1 MEPKAKRTWLI
12 VGLGAGLGALLLS
25 LCCCGG
31 VGTWYWFGERSSGV
45 TSAEK
50 REIRDQ
56 MDMNRQAGYEHEWV
70 YRLWEGMELP
80 DAGGKKVKLVRVKF
94 YQRKTPDLVADTL
107 FLLTDGKYDTQINNP
122 FGDGWKKQAAT
133 IDWGLVR
140 RGLYKPPR

>member
-1 MEPKAKRTWLI
+1 MEPKAKRTWLL

-45 TSAEK
+45 SAGEK
-50 REIRDQ
+50 QEI
-56 MDMNRQAGYEHEWV
+56 MELLEMNRQAGPEHEWV

-80 DAGGKKVKLVRVKF
+80 DAGGKKAKLVRVKF
-94 YQRKTPDLVADTL
+94 HPRNAPNFVSDEIY
-107 FLLTDGKYDTQINNP
+107 LLTDGKYDTSVKNP
-122 FGDGWKKQAAT
+122 FGDDWKQQAPT

-140 RGLYKPPR
+140 RGSWKPPR